1 MKTILLI
8 RMWIHRSSSHLLE
21 ADVLLCGMMREVDT
35 GLVYIQHVHGRRG
48 QFLFLEGLRA
58 CAQA

>member
-8 RMWIHRSSSHLLE
+8 RMWIHRCSSHLLE
-21 ADVLLCGMMREVDT
+21 ADVLLCGMMGEVDT

-48 QFLFLEGLRA
+48 QLLFLEGLRA

>member
-8 RMWIHRSSSHLLE
+8 RMRIHRRSSHLLE
-21 ADVLLCGMMREVDT
+21 ADVLLSGMMREVDT
-35 GLVYIQHVHGRRG
+35 GLVHIQHVHGRRW

>member
-8 RMWIHRSSSHLLE
+8 RIRIHRCSSHLLE
-21 ADVLLCGMMREVDT
+21 ADVLLCGMMSEVDT
-35 GLVYIQHVHGRRG
+35 GLVHIQHVHGHRG
-48 QFLFLEGLRA
+48 QFFFLEGLRA